1 MAWVIVGWSVT
12 YSQKAYEHKKPFCFF
27 FFLDILLHLEKK
39 AYKGVI
45 KKSES

>member
-12 YSQKAYEHKKPFCFF
+12 YSQKAYVFFF